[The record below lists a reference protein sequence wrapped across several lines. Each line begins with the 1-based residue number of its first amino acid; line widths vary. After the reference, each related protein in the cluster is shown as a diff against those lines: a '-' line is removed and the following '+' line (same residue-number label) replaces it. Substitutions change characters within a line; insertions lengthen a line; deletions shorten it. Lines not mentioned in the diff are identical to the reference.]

1 MHKRNVLKI
10 ILNKL
15 HWSDP
20 EDYNSDPQLNFEYD
34 SRHSFQIISWKPY
47 THTAA
52 FMRCVLYS
60 PKCFI
65 ANRVSGSFL
74 NKRQSIRGSQAAAA
88 WSVLYTVRKKTTR
101 STFFNSIFSCKFK
114 RMNDVMALRS
124 FKIIFELI
132 FNSARSYVPYILV
145 GSLT

>member
-1 MHKRNVLKI
+1 MHKRNVFKI

-88 WSVLYTVRKKTTR
+88 WSVLYTVRKTTTR